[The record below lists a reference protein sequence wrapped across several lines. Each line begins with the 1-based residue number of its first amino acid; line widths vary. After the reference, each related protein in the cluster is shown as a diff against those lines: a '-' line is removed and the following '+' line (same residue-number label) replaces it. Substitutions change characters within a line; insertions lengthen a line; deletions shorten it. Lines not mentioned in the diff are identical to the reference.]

1 MLLALISLNVT
12 NFRCLASVEAV
23 FSAPVSLVVGPN
35 AAGKTSLLEAI
46 AYCGLGRSFRG
57 ATVDKLIR
65 RGESEFVV
73 SALVSREGREF
84 RIGVRNGRSGL
95 EVSVGGYGGGGAAA
109 LAGALPVQVID
120 PEVHD
125 LVAGGP
131 EQRRRYLDWTVFHV
145 EQGFLDAWRRYRRV
159 LRQRNACLKS
169 GGADRDL
176 VAWDRELI
184 EHAETVTAMRE
195 GTFELLKPVLVEV
208 AERLL
213 GSEVGFEFH
222 RGWKVDLSLEAALT
236 ESRER
241 DRRQQSTQVG
251 PQRADIRL
259 VYDDRVARK
268 MVSRGQQK
276 LLACAMVLG
285 ATYLY
290 QEVAGEPLLILLDDP
305 AAELD
310 DTSLGRLVA
319 ELEDLGSQIIATSLD
334 PHRPTFSSPPQRFHV
349 EHGHLS
355 PAGDPE

>member
-1 MLLALISLNVT
+1 M
-12 NFRCLASVEAV
+12 
-23 FSAPVSLVVGPN
+23 SLVVGPN

-73 SALVSREGREF
+73 SALVSQGGREF
-84 RIGVRNGRSGL
+84 RVGVRNGRGGL
-95 EVSVGGYGGGGAAA
+95 EVSVGGNSGGGVASLAAA
-109 LAGALPVQVID
+109 LPLQVID
-120 PEVHD
+120 PDVHN

-145 EQGFLDAWRRYRRV
+145 EPGFLDAWRRYRRV
-159 LRQRNACLKS
+159 LKQRNACLKS
-169 GGADRDL
+169 GGAERDL

-184 EHAETVTAMRE
+184 EHASTVTAMRD
-195 GTFELLKPVLVEV
+195 GTFELLHPVLAEV

-213 GSEVGFEFH
+213 GSDVGFEFR
-222 RGWKVDLSLEAALT
+222 RGWKADQTLEDSLL
-236 ESRER
+236 ESRDR
-241 DRRQQSTQVG
+241 DRRQQTTHVG

-259 VYDDRVARK
+259 VYDDRVAKK

-276 LLACAMVLG
+276 LLACAMVL
-285 ATYLY
+285 AAAQLY

-310 DTSLGRLVA
+310 DMSLGRLVG
-319 ELEDLGSQIIATSLD
+319 ELEGLGSQIIVTSLD
-334 PHRPTFSSPPQRFHV
+334 AHRPSFSSEPQRFHV
-349 EHGHLS
+349 EQGLLS
-355 PAGDPE
+355 PAAPPE

>member
-1 MLLALISLNVT
+1 MRLALISLNIT
-12 NFRCLASVEAV
+12 NFRCLETVEAD
-23 FSAPVSLVVGPN
+23 FSAPVSLVIGPN

-57 ATVDKLIR
+57 ATVDKLVR
-65 RGESEFVV
+65 RGESEFVI
-73 SALVSREGREF
+73 SALVSRGGKEF
-84 RIGVRNGRSGL
+84 RVGARNGRGGL
-95 EVSVGGYGGGGAAA
+95 EVSVAGDGSGGVAA

-145 EQGFLDAWRRYRRV
+145 EQGFLEAWRRYRRV
-159 LRQRNACLKS
+159 LRQRNACLKD
-169 GGADRDL
+169 GGRERDL
-176 VAWDRELI
+176 QAWDRELI
-184 EHAETVTAMRE
+184 EHAGTVTAMRE
-195 GTFELLKPVLVEV
+195 GTFELLRPVLTEV

-213 GSEVGFEFH
+213 GSEVGFEFR
-222 RGWKVDLSLEAALT
+222 RGWKSEQSLESALV

-241 DRRQQSTQVG
+241 DRRQQTTHVG

-259 VYDDRVARK
+259 VYDDRVAKK

-285 ATYLY
+285 AADLY

-310 DTSLGRLVA
+310 ESSLGRLVA
-319 ELEDLGSQIIATSLD
+319 ELEGLGSQIIATSLD
-334 PHRPTFSSPPQRFHV
+334 PTRPTFSEPPQRFHV
-349 EHGHLS
+349 EQGHLS
-355 PAGDPE
+355 AADGPE